1 MRLAQFITRNIE
13 TIVEQWE
20 AFAATRLPAA
30 VHMKPLEL
38 RDHAKE
44 ILQAIAIDLSMPQT
58 EEEQAAKSKGLAPG
72 MFRAPETA
80 AQTHAILRAKSGFD
94 IKQLA
99 SEYRALRASVLR
111 LWTDTCPPEASA
123 LDDVMRFNEAIDQAL
138 AESIGFF
145 SAQVEQSRNLL
156 LGMLG
161 HDMRSP
167 LQTIQ
172 MTAQYLVRLN
182 SGPDI
187 SKAAARLISGGAQM
201 QALLDDLMDFS
212 RSHLGLGIAVRPSKA
227 NLEAVCVDE
236 VEQIR
241 AAHPGHE
248 VQLEVSGDCRGEW
261 DGRRVQ
267 QLLRN
272 LTENAIKYGAGDKPV
287 RVVVT
292 GLQTDVRI
300 EVRNEGPAI
309 DRATLANLFQP
320 LTRGADDEQRR
331 RDDSLGLGLY
341 IANEIAKAHGGAI
354 EVRSDDAET
363 VFAVTL
369 PRRRQEA
376 PRTRNGWGSET
387 AAS

>member
-1 MRLAQFITRNIE
+1 
-13 TIVEQWE
+13 
-20 AFAATRLPAA
+20 
-30 VHMKPLEL
+30 
-38 RDHAKE
+38 
-44 ILQAIAIDLSMPQT
+44 
-58 EEEQAAKSKGLAPG
+58 
-72 MFRAPETA
+72 
-80 AQTHAILRAKSGFD
+80 LRAKSGFD

-111 LWTDTCPPEASA
+111 LWTDTCPPDASA

-161 HDMRSP
+161 HDMRNP

-172 MTAQYLVRLN
+172 MTAQYLAQLN
-182 SGPDI
+182 SGADI
-187 SKAAARLISGGAQM
+187 SKAATRLISGGAQI
-201 QALLDDLMDFS
+201 QALLDDLVDFS
-212 RSHLGLGIAVRPSKA
+212 RSQLGLGITVRPSKA

-248 VQLEVSGDCRGEW
+248 VQLVVSGDCRGEW

-272 LTENAIKYGAGDKPV
+272 LTVNAIKYGAEDKPV
-287 RVVVT
+287 RVAVT

-309 DRATLANLFQP
+309 DRATLASLFLP
-320 LTRGADDEQRR
+320 LTRGADEQRR

-369 PRRRQEA
+369 PRRRQ
-376 PRTRNGWGSET
+376 GS
-387 AAS
+387 AQDA

>member
-1 MRLAQFITRNIE
+1 MQLADFITRNIE
-13 TIVEQWE
+13 TILEQWE
-20 AFAATRLPAA
+20 EFAATRLPAA
-30 VHMKPLEL
+30 EHMKPLEL

-44 ILQAIAIDLSMPQT
+44 ILQAIAVDLSTLQT
-58 EEEQAAKSKGLAPG
+58 REQQAAKSKGLAPR
-72 MFRAPETA
+72 MFLAPETA
-80 AQTHAILRAKSGFD
+80 AQTHAIMRAKSGFD
-94 IKQLA
+94 VQQLA

-111 LWTDTCPPEASA
+111 LWTDTYQFEAST

-138 AESIGFF
+138 AESISSF

-161 HDMRSP
+161 HDMRNP

-172 MTAQYLVRLN
+172 MTAQYLARLN

-201 QALLDDLMDFS
+201 QALLDDLMDFN
-212 RSHLGLGIAVRPSKA
+212 RSQLGLGIRVRPSKA
-227 NLEAVCVDE
+227 NLEPVCIDE

-241 AAHPGHE
+241 AANPGHE

-272 LTENAIKYGAGDKPV
+272 LTVNAIKYGAEDRPV
-287 RVVVT
+287 RVAVT
-292 GLQTDVRI
+292 GLQTEVRI
-300 EVRNEGPAI
+300 EVRNKGPAI

-320 LTRGADDEQRR
+320 LIRGADEQRG

-341 IANEIAKAHGGAI
+341 IAHEIAKAHDGAI
-354 EVRSDDAET
+354 EVRSDDDET

-369 PRRRQEA
+369 PQRGQ
-376 PRTRNGWGSET
+376 GSAQDE
-387 AAS
+387 

>member
-13 TIVEQWE
+13 TILEQWE

-30 VHMKPLEL
+30 EHMKPLEL

-58 EEEQAAKSKGLAPG
+58 GEEQAAKSKGLAPG
-72 MFRAPETA
+72 LFRETA
-80 AQTHAILRAKSGFD
+80 AQAHAMLRAKSGFD

-161 HDMRSP
+161 HDMRNP

-172 MTAQYLVRLN
+172 MTAQHLARLN

-212 RSHLGLGIAVRPSKA
+212 RSQLGLGIRVRPSEA

-236 VEQIR
+236 VEQVR

-272 LTENAIKYGAGDKPV
+272 LTVNAIKYGAGDKPV
-287 RVVVT
+287 RVAVT

-320 LTRGADDEQRR
+320 LTRGADEQRG
-331 RDDSLGLGLY
+331 RDDGLGLGLY

-376 PRTRNGWGSET
+376 PRTRNG
-387 AAS
+387 

>member
-1 MRLAQFITRNIE
+1 VQLADFITRNIE
-13 TIVEQWE
+13 TILEQWE

-30 VHMKPLEL
+30 EHMKPLEL

-44 ILQAIAIDLSMPQT
+44 ILQAIAIDLSTLQT
-58 EEEQAAKSKGLAPG
+58 REQQAAKSKGLAPR
-72 MFRAPETA
+72 MFLAPETA
-80 AQTHAILRAKSGFD
+80 AQTHAIMRAKSGFD
-94 IKQLA
+94 VQQLA

-111 LWTDTCPPEASA
+111 LWTDTYQFEASA

-138 AESIGFF
+138 AESISSF

-161 HDMRSP
+161 HDMRNP

-172 MTAQYLVRLN
+172 MTAQYLARLN

-201 QALLDDLMDFS
+201 QALLDDLMDFN
-212 RSHLGLGIAVRPSKA
+212 RSQLGLGIRVRPSKA
-227 NLEAVCVDE
+227 NLETVCIDE

-241 AAHPGHE
+241 AANPGHE

-272 LTENAIKYGAGDKPV
+272 LTVNAIKYGAEDKPV
-287 RVVVT
+287 RVAVT
-292 GLQTDVRI
+292 GLQTEVRI
-300 EVRNEGPAI
+300 EVRNKGPAI

-320 LTRGADDEQRR
+320 LIRGADEQRG

-341 IANEIAKAHGGAI
+341 IAHEIAKAHGGAI
-354 EVRSDDAET
+354 EVRSDDDET

-369 PRRRQEA
+369 PQR
-376 PRTRNGWGSET
+376 GKGSAQDE
-387 AAS
+387 

>member
-1 MRLAQFITRNIE
+1 
-13 TIVEQWE
+13 
-20 AFAATRLPAA
+20 
-30 VHMKPLEL
+30 L
-38 RDHAKE
+38 RDHAKQ
-44 ILQAIAIDLSMPQT
+44 ILQAIAIDLSTPQT
-58 EEEQAAKSKGLAPG
+58 REEQAAKSKGLAPR
-72 MFRAPETA
+72 MFGAPETA

-94 IKQLA
+94 IQQLA

-111 LWTDTCPPEASA
+111 LWTDTYQFEASA

-138 AESIGFF
+138 AESISSF

-161 HDMRSP
+161 HDMRNP

-172 MTAQYLVRLN
+172 MTAQYLARLN
-182 SGPDI
+182 GGPDI

-212 RSHLGLGIAVRPSKA
+212 RSQLGLGIRVRPSKA

-272 LTENAIKYGAGDKPV
+272 LTVNAIKYGAEDKPV
-287 RVVVT
+287 RVAVT
-292 GLQTDVRI
+292 GLQTEVRI
-300 EVRNEGPAI
+300 EVRNKGPAI

-320 LTRGADDEQRR
+320 LIRGADEQRG

-341 IANEIAKAHGGAI
+341 IAHEIAKAHGGAI
-354 EVRSDDAET
+354 EVRSDDDET

-369 PRRRQEA
+369 PQRGQRSAQDE
-376 PRTRNGWGSET
+376 
-387 AAS
+387 

>member
-1 MRLAQFITRNIE
+1 VQLADFITRNIE
-13 TIVEQWE
+13 TILEQWE

-30 VHMKPLEL
+30 EHMKPLEL

-44 ILQAIAIDLSMPQT
+44 ILQAIAIDLSTLQT
-58 EEEQAAKSKGLAPG
+58 REQQAAKSKGLAPR
-72 MFRAPETA
+72 MFLAPETA
-80 AQTHAILRAKSGFD
+80 AQTHAIMRAKSGFD
-94 IKQLA
+94 VQQLA

-111 LWTDTCPPEASA
+111 LWTDTYQFEASA

-138 AESIGFF
+138 AESISSF

-161 HDMRSP
+161 HDMRNP

-172 MTAQYLVRLN
+172 MTAQYLARLN

-201 QALLDDLMDFS
+201 QALLDDLMDFN
-212 RSHLGLGIAVRPSKA
+212 RSQLGLGIRVRPSKA
-227 NLEAVCVDE
+227 NLETVCIDE

-241 AAHPGHE
+241 AANPGHE

-272 LTENAIKYGAGDKPV
+272 LTVNAIKYGAEDKPV
-287 RVVVT
+287 RVAVT
-292 GLQTDVRI
+292 GLQTEVRI
-300 EVRNEGPAI
+300 EVRNKGPAI

-320 LTRGADDEQRR
+320 LIRGADEQRG

-341 IANEIAKAHGGAI
+341 IAHEIAKAHGGAI
-354 EVRSDDAET
+354 EVRSDDDET

-369 PRRRQEA
+369 PQRGQRSAQDE
-376 PRTRNGWGSET
+376 
-387 AAS
+387 

>member
-1 MRLAQFITRNIE
+1 M
-13 TIVEQWE
+13 
-20 AFAATRLPAA
+20 
-30 VHMKPLEL
+30 
-38 RDHAKE
+38 
-44 ILQAIAIDLSMPQT
+44 
-58 EEEQAAKSKGLAPG
+58 
-72 MFRAPETA
+72 
-80 AQTHAILRAKSGFD
+80 
-94 IKQLA
+94 
-99 SEYRALRASVLR
+99 
-111 LWTDTCPPEASA
+111 PEASA

-272 LTENAIKYGAGDKPV
+272 LTVNAIKYGAGDKPV
-287 RVVVT
+287 RVAVT

-320 LTRGADDEQRR
+320 LTRGADEQRR

-369 PRRRQEA
+369 PRRRQ
-376 PRTRNGWGSET
+376 GS
-387 AAS
+387 AQDA

>member
-1 MRLAQFITRNIE
+1 MAAEFLHEPVPGPGESCPAVVAPGCWVRRRNGGYQFPSYARRHNVDSAGVSSMRLAQFITRNIE
-13 TIVEQWE
+13 TILEQWE

-30 VHMKPLEL
+30 EHMKPLEL

-58 EEEQAAKSKGLAPG
+58 GEEQAAKSKGLAPG

-94 IKQLA
+94 IQQLA

-111 LWTDTCPPEASA
+111 LWTDTCPSEASA

-161 HDMRSP
+161 HDMRNP

-172 MTAQYLVRLN
+172 MTAQYLARLN
-182 SGPDI
+182 GGPDI

-212 RSHLGLGIAVRPSKA
+212 RSQLGLGIRVRPSKA

-248 VQLEVSGDCRGEW
+248 VQLKVSGDCRGEW

-272 LTENAIKYGAGDKPV
+272 LTVNAIKYGAG
-287 RVVVT
+287 T
-292 GLQTDVRI
+292 
-300 EVRNEGPAI
+300 N
-309 DRATLANLFQP
+309 
-320 LTRGADDEQRR
+320 
-331 RDDSLGLGLY
+331 
-341 IANEIAKAHGGAI
+341 
-354 EVRSDDAET
+354 RS
-363 VFAVTL
+363 
-369 PRRRQEA
+369 
-376 PRTRNGWGSET
+376 
-387 AAS
+387 ASP